1 MAVYTTLEHGQLK
14 DWVAQY
20 DLGNLVSFEGIS
32 SGIENSNFFITLRN
46 NSIDTRYVL
55 TLFERLNDQQLPY
68 YLSLMQHLAIKGIPC
83 PDPQAMH
90 SGRLLGTL
98 HDKPAAIVNCLRGS
112 WQLKPTSHHCGQIGD
127 LLAALHIGAADYTAV
142 QANQR
147 DFAWCLKA
155 AQRVTPFLN
164 DHLRALL
171 SDELSAQ
178 TQFKASDS
186 YALLPSGAIHGDLF
200 CDNALFEGDQLSGVI
215 DFYFAGNDKWLFDL
229 AITANDWCI
238 QPETGVFDL
247 TKLNALLDAY
257 RKRRALTALEIAHW
271 PLMTRAAALRFWLSR
286 LDDWYS
292 PRPAAQLTPKDPIHF
307 ERILLSRRNEPH
319 NL

>member
-1 MAVYTTLEHGQLK
+1 MAVYTTLEHRQLK
-14 DWVAQY
+14 DWVEQY
-20 DLGNLVSFEGIS
+20 DLGDLVSFEGIS

-46 NSIDTRYVL
+46 NLVETRYVL
-55 TLFERLNDQQLPY
+55 TLFERLNHQQLPY
-68 YLSLMQHLAIKGIPC
+68 YLGLMQHLATKGIPC
-83 PDPQAMH
+83 PDPQAMR
-90 SGRLLGTL
+90 GGQLQGTL
-98 HDKPAAIVNCLRGS
+98 EGKPTAIVNCLSGR
-112 WQLKPTSHHCGQIGD
+112 WQLTPSSHHCAQVGD
-127 LLAALHIGAADYTAV
+127 LLAAMHVGAADYAAV

-147 DFAWCLKA
+147 DYAWCLKA

-164 DHLRALL
+164 DRLRALL
-171 SDELSAQ
+171 SDELIAQ
-178 TQFKASDS
+178 TQFKASS
-186 YALLPSGAIHGDLF
+186 AYADLPSGAIHGDLF

-238 QPETGVFDL
+238 EPQTGVFNL
-247 TKLNALLDAY
+247 AKLNALLDAY

-286 LDDWYS
+286 LDDWNS
-292 PRPAAQLTPKDPIHF
+292 PRPASQLTPKDPIHF

-319 NL
+319 IL